1 MNCAIIWVISLC
13 CWQISGLSQ
22 WKKYPT
28 NQCLKTF
35 QFNKHKGEPILEYFE
50 RFPTELKCYA
60 CVPAEKVRMKDLA
73 AACLSRVVIAILRNL
88 FALFLSCNKKYP
100 KKFYILLKTITSRYQ
115 ICFFEEIG
123 DIPDIEMKPP
133 KRVPNWNFTG
143 IKTLA
148 IFTKFSKIHSCTRN
162 AILRLQILVD
172 KISLWLWTHFSQIC
186 CCECVKLD
194 FISLKMRVV

>member
-1 MNCAIIWVISLC
+1 MTWTVQLSGSSHC
-13 CWQISGLSQ
+13 CWQISGLSE

-88 FALFLSCNKKYP
+88 FALFLSCNKKYQ
-100 KKFYILLKTITSRYQ
+100 KKFYIPLKTITSRYQ
-115 ICFFEEIG
+115 ICFFVEIE
-123 DIPDIEMKPP
+123 DIPDIEIKPP
-133 KRVPNWNFTG
+133 KRVTNWNFTG

-162 AILRLQILVD
+162 AILRLKILVD
-172 KISLWLWTHFSQIC
+172 KISL
-186 CCECVKLD
+186 
-194 FISLKMRVV
+194 